1 MMEKLEK
8 EYLQTQ
14 GAIHFVADDR
24 LIGLLAPEPQSSLDD
39 HPRLR
44 IWEIQERFK
53 CPFIG
58 WRFDITEQKEV
69 LRKEGISI
77 KEKSN
82 FGIHEI
88 VVDSLENENRVS
100 RRIDF

>member
-1 MMEKLEK
+1 
-8 EYLQTQ
+8 
-14 GAIHFVADDR
+14 
-24 LIGLLAPEPQSSLDD
+24 
-39 HPRLR
+39 LR

-53 CPFIG
+53 CPVIG
-58 WRFDITEQKEV
+58 WCLDISEQKEV
-69 LRKEGISI
+69 LKKEGISI

-82 FGIHEI
+82 FEIHEI